1 MMGDLC
7 ILFSFFLVS
16 NNSFEEDEVVV
27 TKVIRLHRLNI
38 KNELIEVLKD
48 SNILSCELKIKI
60 IDVRG
65 KVEEGSGV
73 GVIRDAFCIFF
84 NDFNFSNTFGRE
96 EKVPSLRHD
105 MGKMEWQ
112 SVARILVYLLKRE
125 IGYFPL
131 VLSPSFMI
139 SAIFGDNAI
148 NNDILIESFKNY
160 VSLEEKDLIS
170 NGNFEDED
178 VIQMF
183 SDYNCK
189 RIPKSKQEFIDLILE
204 VAHMELLQKPRYVSN
219 CFSEIFR
226 KYKLYPFDSAANLVE
241 FYEKKKPSVRK
252 VIKCLNAIS
261 SKKHEIQTMDFL
273 IKYLKSMDKNTLC
286 MFLRFVTG
294 GDLLP
299 PKINVEFVD
308 QEPRMPRAR
317 TCGCLLMISSSYE
330 CVNELSKEFSHI
342 FKSPEAFAFSFI

>member
-1 MMGDLC
+1 MMGDLF

-38 KNELIEVLKD
+38 KNELIEVFKD
-48 SNILSCELKIKI
+48 SNILSCELKIEI
-60 IDVRG
+60 IDVQG

-189 RIPKSKQEFIDLILE
+189 EYQNQSK
-204 VAHMELLQKPRYVSN
+204 
-219 CFSEIFR
+219 
-226 KYKLYPFDSAANLVE
+226 NL
-241 FYEKKKPSVRK
+241 
-252 VIKCLNAIS
+252 
-261 SKKHEIQTMDFL
+261 
-273 IKYLKSMDKNTLC
+273 
-286 MFLRFVTG
+286 
-294 GDLLP
+294 
-299 PKINVEFVD
+299 
-308 QEPRMPRAR
+308 
-317 TCGCLLMISSSYE
+317 
-330 CVNELSKEFSHI
+330 
-342 FKSPEAFAFSFI
+342 